1 MVKCGE
7 TLLEG
12 LKGDEVCGNSVGL
25 SMNDG
30 PTQTVG
36 YIWANIWCMLNFD
49 IKLWKYISCAYSCST
64 IEER

>member
-1 MVKCGE
+1 MVKCRE

-36 YIWANIWCMLNFD
+36 YIWANIWCMLNL
-49 IKLWKYISCAYSCST
+49 ILT
-64 IEER
+64 